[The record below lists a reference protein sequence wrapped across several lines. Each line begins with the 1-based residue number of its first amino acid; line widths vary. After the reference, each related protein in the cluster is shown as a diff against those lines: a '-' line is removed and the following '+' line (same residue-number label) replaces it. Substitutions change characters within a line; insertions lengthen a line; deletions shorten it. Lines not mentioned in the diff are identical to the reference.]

1 MKKTE
6 QGFLLS
12 VKFHQI
18 GMCTTHFPFLI
29 FLFLNVYVL
38 RVHNLPNGLCFFTHI
53 LAESYLFILVCFL
66 LETRSHVPQAGLKHS
81 FFFYCCCCLNTL
93 FRDLGK
99 GGRSP
104 RCLLSCTG
112 QTLEMAPSLTKLSI
126 QTWTSDPLSPSHEHW
141 VTGMQCTIMPN
152 LCSTGES
159 NVGLLPARHMSYISN
174 LESFKQWIA
183 RVHY

>member
-1 MKKTE
+1 MEHGGSAQTHAFLCENVFQYHTMKKKKKTE

-81 FFFYCCCCLNTL
+81 FFL
-93 FRDLGK
+93 
-99 GGRSP
+99 
-104 RCLLSCTG
+104 
-112 QTLEMAPSLTKLSI
+112 I
-126 QTWTSDPLSPSHEHW
+126 
-141 VTGMQCTIMPN
+141 V
-152 LCSTGES
+152 
-159 NVGLLPARHMSYISN
+159 V
-174 LESFKQWIA
+174 
-183 RVHY
+183 VV